1 MENITAFRSERG
13 TLTEFY
19 RTVFKLAIAG
29 GLAFWVTNFM
39 ISLTP
44 IAAEYRA
51 GLSIS
56 YFPMLLEA
64 LVGGLIIGFG
74 VSFFLLRFFDRIPTK
89 NPILKS
95 LILSSVAFFLFTT
108 LLEVPAKFLT
118 NTDDA
123 MHYFLIGAL
132 FNIIRI
138 LVLGLV
144 IGYLYNRVRG
154 ASN

>member
-13 TLTEFY
+13 TLTESY
-19 RTVFKLAIAG
+19 RTLFKLAIAG

-89 NPILKS
+89 SPILKS

-132 FNIIRI
+132 FNVLRI

-144 IGYLYNRVRG
+144 IGYLCKGVRG